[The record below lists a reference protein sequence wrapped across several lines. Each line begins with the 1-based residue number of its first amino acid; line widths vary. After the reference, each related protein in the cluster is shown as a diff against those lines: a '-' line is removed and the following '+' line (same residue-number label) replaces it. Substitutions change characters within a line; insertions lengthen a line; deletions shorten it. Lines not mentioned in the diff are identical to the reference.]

1 MVASAARGRIPFSGL
16 RPIDVSRDLVA
27 VAELIAEAFQDDMDA
42 SGERAVRDMRTVGR
56 WARLFGWMDRLSAP
70 GEGLAPGFVWVE
82 DDHIVGNISA
92 RRVGPFG
99 RGWLIG
105 NVAVSRTWRR
115 RGIARSLMQA
125 AIDLARRQ
133 RGEWMALQ
141 VRSDGEAARGLYQSL
156 GFKEMGETIQYRRA
170 QLQPATP
177 PDSPAGGGLRPG
189 RAADADRLYA
199 LAQAAIPEAL
209 RWAEPLRR
217 DDFWLGFDRSLGN
230 WLSGRR
236 EAWWVVDSGL
246 GLTGAAHID
255 VPRPPRE
262 GRLRVWV
269 APAQQGRDEDRLV
282 RAALASAGQAARRP
296 LLAGVPAEQPA
307 ARAALEA
314 AGFKAQRRLAHMRL
328 ELR

>member
-27 VAELIAEAFQDDMDA
+27 VADLIAEAFQDDMDA
-42 SGERAVRDMRTVGR
+42 SGERAVRDMRAVGR
-56 WARLFGWMDRLSAP
+56 WARLFGWMDRLSVP

-105 NVAVSRTWRR
+105 NVAVSSVWRR

-125 AIDLARRQ
+125 AIELARRQ

-156 GFKEMGETIQYRRA
+156 GFKEMGETLQYRRA
-170 QLQPATP
+170 RSKPVIP
-177 PDSPAGGGLRPG
+177 PDSPVEGRLRPA
-189 RAADADRLYA
+189 RAADADQLFA

-217 DDFWLGFDRSLGN
+217 DDFWLGLDRRLGN
-230 WLSGRR
+230 WLTGRR
-236 EAWWVVDSGL
+236 EAWWVIDSGL

-255 VPRPPRE
+255 VPRPPHD

-269 APAQQGRDEDRLV
+269 APVQQGRDEDRLI
-282 RAALASAGQAARRP
+282 RAALASAGSAAQRS
-296 LLAGVPAEQPA
+296 LIAVVPAAQSA
-307 ARAALEA
+307 ACAALEA
-314 AGFKAQRRLAHMRL
+314 AGFETLRRLMHMRL

>member
-125 AIDLARRQ
+125 AIELARRQ

-314 AGFKAQRRLAHMRL
+314 AGFEAQRRLAHMRL